1 MLLCTIGYKPRG
13 KRMLRSETRSKGVT
27 SGVQG
32 QLNGTPSQCLCCRS
46 GLAYSPLTYGWQEER
61 LMGREND
68 DQATEY
74 GPTVSIF
81 IWLVAGLA
89 VWVVALLLFTIL

>member
-1 MLLCTIGYKPRG
+1 
-13 KRMLRSETRSKGVT
+13 
-27 SGVQG
+27 
-32 QLNGTPSQCLCCRS
+32 
-46 GLAYSPLTYGWQEER
+46 
-61 LMGREND
+61 MGREND